1 MYFYPTG
8 KQERILALTI
18 TTIAKKLDM
27 KTEAGHNHLF

>member
-8 KQERILALTI
+8 KQMLALTI
-18 TTIAKKLDM
+18 TSIAKKMDM